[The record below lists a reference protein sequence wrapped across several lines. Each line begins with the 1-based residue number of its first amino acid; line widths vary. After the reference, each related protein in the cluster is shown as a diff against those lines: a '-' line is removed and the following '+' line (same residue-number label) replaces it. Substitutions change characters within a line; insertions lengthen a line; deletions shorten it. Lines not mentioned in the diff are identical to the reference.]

1 MTNGVKVA
9 LIVGVFFLL
18 LGPLGGFVLS
28 HAFEVQAREYVATSA
43 REVDLEVFGTYL
55 WAALVAGAV
64 GYLIGLS
71 GLVVLVVALVLHLRN
86 RKKAPAAPLPT
97 S

>member
-9 LIVGVFFLL
+9 LILGVFFLL

-28 HAFEVQAREYVATSA
+28 HAAKIQAEEHVAASA
-43 REVDLEVFGTYL
+43 GEVDLEVFGTYI
-55 WAALVAGAV
+55 WAALVATAA

-86 RKKAPAAPLPT
+86 RKKAPAAPLPA